1 MTDPTHPW
9 LTKARPLLRHNITGR
24 NSTKKRATI
33 LAILTAELLNQPI
46 DWKRRDI
53 CAKSTWYDKWQ
64 HDTAISDTLT
74 AVRDI
79 ITDAQT
85 ETAVLAVQQAINIIQ
100 LAAPD
105 AATAIVTMLISPN
118 EQIRR
123 LAAESVLDR
132 ASAVTA
138 AKAADKPVVNADQ
151 LAEIAATAVSEL
163 TAWEQETFPTDTN

>member
-1 MTDPTHPW
+1 MTDPSTQW
-9 LTKARPLLRHNITGR
+9 LAKAKPLLSQNITGR
-24 NSTKKRATI
+24 NAAKKRATI
-33 LAILTAELLNQPI
+33 LAVLTAEFLNQPI

-64 HDTAISDTLT
+64 HDTAISSTLT

-105 AATAIVTMLISPN
+105 AATAVVNMLASPN

-123 LAAESVLDR
+123 LAAESILDR

-138 AKAADKPVVNADQ
+138 AKAADKPVINADQ
-151 LAEIAATAVSEL
+151 LAEIAATAVAEL
-163 TAWEQETFPTDTN
+163 ATWEEETFPDDNH